1 MKRLVQI
8 IFLES
13 KVTLTLDF
21 RNRAKNHVIWAA
33 RSGVMATFIARAKWM
48 KFAGNV
54 NLFSLPGK
62 MSQGHIQNITIVK
75 PGTPRKSGFIIKK
88 RPKGGKGWRGFS

>member
-75 PGTPRKSGFIIKK
+75 PIPDICHEPTSEARVNFFWPV
-88 RPKGGKGWRGFS
+88 